1 MVKKFDVSVVFRRD
15 PYTFEETYG
24 TDTDEIVKQMCNAAN
39 PDVILASL
47 NLSVPRKRKRKRE
60 DADANAITNIKVQK
74 CDKPLKNLTE
84 KKMIRFASIR
94 ESQRILP
101 REKLSMMD
109 RIMDDECMRLHETT
123 KKGENAIFF
132 ILKFKINVKK
142 LDEES
147 QDTVWEISD
156 AYDNDVDTDEYVE
169 GFRTFVPG
177 CYLYDFEIKPV
188 PTGGKKKRTR
198 RKYRHGKKTLRK
210 RR

>member
-1 MVKKFDVSVVFRRD
+1 MVKIKKFDVSVVFRRD

-24 TDTDEIVKQMCNAAN
+24 TDTDEIVKQMRNAAN

-47 NLSVPRKRKRKRE
+47 NLSVPRENKS
-60 DADANAITNIKVQK
+60 AGAITDIEVQK

-84 KKMIRFASIR
+84 KKMIRFASKR

-101 REKLSMMD
+101 REKLAMMD

-123 KKGENAIFF
+123 KKRENAIFF
-132 ILKFKINVKK
+132 ILKFKINVNK
-142 LDEES
+142 LDNES
-147 QDTVWEISD
+147 QDTVWEMSD
-156 AYDNDVDTDEYVE
+156 AYDDDVDTDEYLE
-169 GFRTFVPG
+169 GFGTFVPG

-188 PTGGKKKRTR
+188 RTGGRKKRTR

>member
-1 MVKKFDVSVVFRRD
+1 MSVVFRRD

-39 PDVILASL
+39 QDVILASL
-47 NLSVPRKRKRKRE
+47 NLSVPQGNKS
-60 DADANAITNIKVQK
+60 AGAITDIKVQK

-84 KKMIRFASIR
+84 KEMIRFASTR

-101 REKLSMMD
+101 REMMV
-109 RIMDDECMRLHETT
+109 RIMNDECMRLHETT

-132 ILKFKINVKK
+132 ILKFKINFDE

-147 QDTVWEISD
+147 QYTVWEMSD
-156 AYDNDVDTDEYVE
+156 AYEDDVDTDEYVE
-169 GFRTFVPG
+169 GFGTFAPG

>member
-1 MVKKFDVSVVFRRD
+1 MIKKFDVSVVFRRD
-15 PYTFEETYG
+15 LYTFEETYG
-24 TDTDEIVKQMCNAAN
+24 TDTDEIVKQMRNAAN

-47 NLSVPRKRKRKRE
+47 NLSVPRKRKRE
-60 DADANAITNIKVQK
+60 DADADAITDIEVQK

-84 KKMIRFASIR
+84 KEMIRFASTR

-101 REKLSMMD
+101 REKLAMMD

-123 KKGENAIFF
+123 KKGEDAIFF
-132 ILKFKINVKK
+132 ILKFKINVNE
-142 LDEES
+142 LDDES
-147 QDTVWEISD
+147 QDTVWEMSD

-169 GFRTFVPG
+169 GFGTFVPG

-188 PTGGKKKRTR
+188 RTGGRKKRTR

>member
-1 MVKKFDVSVVFRRD
+1 MVVKQFNVSVIFRRD

-24 TDTDEIVKQMCNAAN
+24 TDTDEIVKQMRNAAN
-39 PDVILASL
+39 PDIILASL
-47 NLSVPRKRKRKRE
+47 NLSVPRKRKRE
-60 DADANAITNIKVQK
+60 HADADAITDIEVHK

-84 KKMIRFASIR
+84 KKMIRFALKR

-101 REKLSMMD
+101 REKLAMMG

-123 KKGENAIFF
+123 KRGEHAIFF
-132 ILKFKINVKK
+132 ILKFKINVDE

-147 QDTVWEISD
+147 QDIVWEMSD
-156 AYDNDVDTDEYVE
+156 AYDNDDDTDEYVG
-169 GFRTFVPG
+169 GFVTFVPG

-188 PTGGKKKRTR
+188 PTGGRKKRTR

>member
-1 MVKKFDVSVVFRRD
+1 MVKIKKFNVSVVFRRD

-24 TDTDEIVKQMCNAAN
+24 TDTDEIVKQMRNAAN

-47 NLSVPRKRKRKRE
+47 NLLVPQGNKS
-60 DADANAITNIKVQK
+60 AGAITDIEVQK

-84 KKMIRFASIR
+84 KKMIRFASTR

-101 REKLSMMD
+101 RKKLAMMD

-147 QDTVWEISD
+147 QYTVWEMSD
-156 AYDNDVDTDEYVE
+156 AYEDDVDTDEYVE
-169 GFRTFVPG
+169 GFGNFAPG

-188 PTGGKKKRTR
+188 RTGGRKKRTR

>member
-24 TDTDEIVKQMCNAAN
+24 TDTDEIVKQMRNAAN

-47 NLSVPRKRKRKRE
+47 NLSVPRGNKS
-60 DADANAITNIKVQK
+60 AGAITDIEVQK

-84 KKMIRFASIR
+84 KKMIRFASTR

-101 REKLSMMD
+101 RKKLAMMD

>member
-1 MVKKFDVSVVFRRD
+1 MVKKFNASVVFRRD

-24 TDTDEIVKQMCNAAN
+24 TDTDKIVKQMRNAAN
-39 PDVILASL
+39 SDVILASL
-47 NLSVPRKRKRKRE
+47 NLSVPRGNKS
-60 DADANAITNIKVQK
+60 AGAITDIEVQK

-84 KKMIRFASIR
+84 KKMIRFASTR
-94 ESQRILP
+94 ESQRIVP
-101 REKLSMMD
+101 REKLAMMD

>member
-1 MVKKFDVSVVFRRD
+1 MSVVFRRD

-39 PDVILASL
+39 QDVILASL
-47 NLSVPRKRKRKRE
+47 NLSVPQKRKRE
-60 DADANAITNIKVQK
+60 DADADAITDIKVQK

-84 KKMIRFASIR
+84 KEMIRFASTR

-101 REKLSMMD
+101 REMMD

-132 ILKFKINVKK
+132 ILKFKINVNK
-142 LDEES
+142 LDDKS
-147 QDTVWEISD
+147 QDTVWDISD
-156 AYDNDVDTDEYVE
+156 AYENDVDTDEYVE
-169 GFRTFVPG
+169 FGTFVPG
-177 CYLYDFEIKPV
+177 CYLYDFKIKPV

>member
-1 MVKKFDVSVVFRRD
+1 MVKKLNVSVVFRRD

-24 TDTDEIVKQMCNAAN
+24 KDTDEIVKQMRNAAN

-47 NLSVPRKRKRKRE
+47 NLSVPRGNKS
-60 DADANAITNIKVQK
+60 AGAITDIEVQK
-74 CDKPLKNLTE
+74 CDKHLKNLTE
-84 KKMIRFASIR
+84 KEMIRFASTR

-101 REKLSMMD
+101 REKRAMMD

-156 AYDNDVDTDEYVE
+156 AYDDDVDTDDYVN
-169 GFRTFVPG
+169 GFGTFVPG

>member
-1 MVKKFDVSVVFRRD
+1 MVEKFDVSVAFRRD

-47 NLSVPRKRKRKRE
+47 NLSVPRKRKRE

-84 KKMIRFASIR
+84 KKINRFALTR

-101 REKLSMMD
+101 REKLAMMD

-123 KKGENAIFF
+123 KKGEDAIFF
-132 ILKFKINVKK
+132 ILKFKINIEE
-142 LDEES
+142 LDDES
-147 QDTVWEISD
+147 QNTVWEMSD
-156 AYDNDVDTDEYVE
+156 PYDNDVDEYIV